1 MVWGENPASAGF
13 SFGPKTMIKR
23 FGVNRFGRDFVV
35 GDIHGQ
41 FTLLQS
47 ALDQIG
53 FDTGVDRLFSV
64 GDLVD
69 RGPESEDCTE
79 WLARSWFHAI
89 RGNHEQMAIDARV
102 GYVNRSVYVANGGAW
117 FLAMPREHQTF
128 YTDAFEALP
137 ILIEIEVQHPT
148 WPTPQL
154 VGLVHAGC
162 PMNSWDELK
171 AELIKQSEIAG
182 RLGNYVE
189 MNCLWSRTRIESG
202 EHRAVSGVHKVISG
216 HTPTDDVVELG
227 NSLFIDTIGWRP
239 SVPTAAFTFVE
250 LPTWQIH
257 TVSTHAG
264 RQPATMESH
273 DHAA

>member
-1 MVWGENPASAGF
+1 
-13 SFGPKTMIKR
+13 MIKR
-23 FGVNRFGRDFVV
+23 FGINRFGRDFVV

-41 FTLLQS
+41 FTLLEA
-47 ALDQIG
+47 ALAEIG

-102 GYVNRSVYVANGGAW
+102 GYFDKSTYVMNGGAW
-117 FLAMPREHQTF
+117 FLSLPREHQTF

-137 ILIEIEVQHPT
+137 ILIEIEVQDPL
-148 WPTPQL
+148 WPESQL

-162 PMNSWDELK
+162 PMDSWDDLKEELVK
-171 AELIKQSEIAG
+171 ASQNVG

-189 MNCLWSRTRIESG
+189 NNCLWSRTRIQSG
-202 EHRAVSGVHKVISG
+202 DRKAVAGIHKVISG
-216 HTPTDDVVELG
+216 HTPVSEVAQLG

-250 LPTWQIH
+250 LPSWQIH

-264 RQPATMESH
+264 RQPAAVESH
-273 DHAA
+273 EHAA

>member
-1 MVWGENPASAGF
+1 
-13 SFGPKTMIKR
+13 MIKR
-23 FGVNRFGRDFVV
+23 FGINRFGRDFVV

-41 FTLLQS
+41 FSLLEA
-47 ALDQIG
+47 ALAEIG
-53 FDTGVDRLFSV
+53 FDKGVDRLFSV

-79 WLARSWFHAI
+79 WLSRSWFHAI
-89 RGNHEQMAIDARV
+89 RGNHEQMAIDAMQ
-102 GYVNRSVYVANGGAW
+102 GYFDRSMYLLNGGAW
-117 FLAMPREHQTF
+117 FMAMPREHQRF
-128 YTDAFEALP
+128 YADAFEALP
-137 ILIEIEVQHPT
+137 ILIEIEVQDPL

-162 PMNSWDELK
+162 PMDSWDDLKTELVK
-171 AELIKQSEIAG
+171 ASQNIG

-189 MNCLWSRTRIESG
+189 INCLWSRTRIQTG
-202 EHRAVSGVHKVISG
+202 DRKAVAGIHKVISG
-216 HTPTDDVVELG
+216 HTPVSDVMELG

-250 LPTWQIH
+250 LPSWQIH

-264 RQPATMESH
+264 RQPAVTESH
-273 DHAA
+273 EHAA